1 VRDEVDIDE
10 PHHPRLALERVQLAL
25 QRGGGGGI
33 VRLGRERGPRGL
45 EPLEPLEG
53 DGPEPCDDVV
63 VQRISCSS
71 AAAAAQGR
79 RGLVLGMRWGSRR
92 GNVGAMKRL
101 GLVLVALAACSGGS
115 KQPTPRPPDPIVEAK
130 PVDTTQGPPTA
141 PAEPALPMWSD
152 VKKGVLPNGLTY
164 YIHKNKKPDKRV
176 LLWLAVNSGSVQED
190 DDQRGLAHFVEHM
203 AFNGTKR
210 FPKDDIIKYIE
221 GIGMRFGADLNA
233 YTSWDET
240 VYQLEVPTDDA
251 KIGPIVSKGF
261 DVLRD
266 WSADVVFDPKEVDK
280 ERGVVLEEWRLG
292 LGAGRRLFDKHVKVL
307 FKGSRYAD
315 RITIGLAD
323 TLKTAPRDTL
333 YRYYK
338 DFYRPDLMAVV
349 VVGDIAD
356 SAAIEKEIQAKFGD
370 LKAPPKERTRPVGEV
385 PKSQGTRIS
394 IETDHEQTSQSIS
407 VLNLVPSRKQV
418 TEGDFR
424 RQLGEQLYGRIINE
438 RMRLISRKKDAA
450 FQGASAGFGSQTRE
464 IDAFSLNATIK
475 NGQVEEALRA
485 LFTEVLRVEQHGFTQ
500 GELDRARTAV
510 ARGLEQGVLDAP
522 TAQSRPKAQELVRN
536 FFESEFVIGPVA
548 ERDLGLKLLPTLS
561 LATLN
566 SLARGAGGPENR
578 VILYSGPDDKAAPTQ
593 DKLRAVI
600 DDVAKQKLEP
610 WIDKAP
616 PSTLMAALPKPGTI
630 TKETKSSLLGTTE
643 WTLSNGARVI
653 VRPSDFDADT
663 VLLSGTSPG
672 GLATISDAAYP
683 TAKFADTI
691 AGIGGVAELDVDT
704 LSKLLTGKQVNANT
718 SINEVTES
726 VSGRASV
733 RDLETMFQLLHLR
746 ITAPRKDDDAIA
758 VWRANL
764 TENLVNREKSPDYQ
778 FSVQSGDV
786 LYQNHI
792 RRKATRPA
800 DVAKIDV
807 DKALAF
813 YKDRFSDVGDFTF
826 VIVGAVDLAKLK
838 PLVETYLAS
847 LPSKGRKEKEKD
859 PGIRRV
865 GGVVKKSWALGQEP
879 KARVS
884 IMFHGDEAWTRDK
897 DRDMYVLSRVLSIR
911 LREVMREDL
920 GGVYGVGA
928 GGGLSRSPRQ
938 ERTFSISFGAD
949 PTRVDELIKAAQAEV
964 DKVLKNGVDDSYL
977 DKVRKGY
984 ERDRELQLRT
994 NSFWL
999 GWLESSARFGDDP
1012 NLVLDP
1018 KPMLDRMTV
1027 ANVKASI
1034 KKYLDGKR
1042 VYQAVMMP
1050 AASAKK

>member
-1 VRDEVDIDE
+1 MT
-10 PHHPRLALERVQLAL
+10 
-25 QRGGGGGI
+25 
-33 VRLGRERGPRGL
+33 
-45 EPLEPLEG
+45 
-53 DGPEPCDDVV
+53 
-63 VQRISCSS
+63 SS
-71 AAAAAQGR
+71 FRRSQGR
-79 RGLVLGMRWGSRR
+79 PFAALTQGRHGLVLGMHWGSGR
-92 GNVGAMKRL
+92 GTLGAMNRL
-101 GLVLVALAACSGGS
+101 GIVLVALAACSGGS
-115 KQPTPRPPDPIVEAK
+115 KQPTPRPPDPVVDLK

-141 PAEPALPMWSD
+141 PADPALPIWTD

-251 KIGPIVSKGF
+251 KIVSKGF

-266 WSADVVFDPKEVDK
+266 WSADVVFDPNEVDK

-323 TLKTAPRDTL
+323 TLRKAPRDTL

-338 DFYRPDLMAVV
+338 DFYRPDLMAVI
-349 VVGDIAD
+349 VVGDFDD

-370 LKAPPKERTRPVGEV
+370 LKAPPKERSRPVGEV

-394 IETDHEQTSQSIS
+394 IETDHEQTSQGIS

-418 TEGDFR
+418 TEADFR
-424 RQLGEQLYGRIINE
+424 RQLAEQLYGRIINE
-438 RMRLISRKKDAA
+438 RMRLIARKKDAA
-450 FQGASAGFGSQTRE
+450 FQGAGAGFGAQTRE

-500 GELDRARTAV
+500 GELDRAKTAFGR
-510 ARGLEQGVLDAP
+510 AYEQGALDAP
-522 TAQSRPKAQELVRN
+522 TAQSWPQAQELIRN
-536 FFESEFVIGPVA
+536 FFEGEFVIGPIA
-548 ERDLGLKLLPTLS
+548 ERDLALRLLPGVA
-561 LATLN
+561 LAELN
-566 SLARGAGGPENR
+566 QLARGAGGPDNR
-578 VILYSGPDDKAAPTQ
+578 VILYSGPDDKPAPTQ

-600 DDVAKQKLEP
+600 DEVAKQKLEP
-610 WIDKAP
+610 WVDKAP
-616 PSTLMAALPKPGTI
+616 PSALMASLPKPGTI
-630 TKETKSSLLGTTE
+630 TKETKNDKLGTTE
-643 WTLSNGARVI
+643 WKLSNGARVI
-653 VRPSDFDADT
+653 VRPSDFDADA

-672 GLATISDAAYP
+672 GLSTVTDAAYP

-691 AGIGGVAELDVDT
+691 AGLGGVAEFDVEA
-704 LSKLLTGKQVNANT
+704 LGKLLTGKQASANT

-733 RDLETMFQLLHLR
+733 RDLETMFQLLYLR

-758 VWRANL
+758 VWRTNL
-764 TENLVNREKSPDYQ
+764 TENLLNREKSPDYQ

-786 LYQNHI
+786 LYQNNI
-792 RRKATRPA
+792 RRKATKA
-800 DVAKIDV
+800 GDVAKVDV

-813 YKDRFSDVGDFTF
+813 YKDRFADIGDFTF
-826 VIVGAVDLAKLK
+826 VIVGTIDLAKLR

-847 LPSKGRKEKEKD
+847 LPSKGRTEKEKD
-859 PGIRRV
+859 PGVRRV
-865 GGVVKKSWALGQEP
+865 GGVVKRSWALGQEP

-884 IMFHGDEAWTRDK
+884 IMFHGEEAWTRDK
-897 DRDMYVLSRVLSIR
+897 DRDMYVLSRVLSVR

-928 GGGLSRSPRQ
+928 GGGLSRSPHQ

-949 PTRVDELIKAAQAEV
+949 PTRVDELIKAANAEV
-964 DKVLKNGVDDSYL
+964 AKVLKNGIDESYL

-984 ERDRELQLRT
+984 EREREVQLKT

-999 GWLESSARFGDDP
+999 GWLESTARFGDDP

-1034 KKYLDGKR
+1034 KKYLDAKR
-1042 VYQAVMMP
+1042 LYQAVMLP
-1050 AASAKK
+1050 AK

>member
-1 VRDEVDIDE
+1 M
-10 PHHPRLALERVQLAL
+10 H
-25 QRGGGGGI
+25 
-33 VRLGRERGPRGL
+33 
-45 EPLEPLEG
+45 
-53 DGPEPCDDVV
+53 
-63 VQRISCSS
+63 
-71 AAAAAQGR
+71 
-79 RGLVLGMRWGSRR
+79 WGSHR
-92 GNVGAMKRL
+92 GNVAAMKRL
-101 GLVLVALAACSGGS
+101 STLSTMSATAVLLAVLAACSGGS
-115 KQPTPRPPDPIVEAK
+115 KQPTPKPPDPNAEAK
-130 PVDTTQGPPTA
+130 PVDPEGPPSLV
-141 PAEPALPMWSD
+141 PADPALPMWSD

-164 YIHKNKKPDKRV
+164 YIHKNKKPDKRA

-251 KIGPIVSKGF
+251 KIVSKGF

-266 WSADVVFDPKEVDK
+266 WSADVVFDPAEVEK

-323 TLKTAPRDTL
+323 TLRKAPRDTL

-338 DFYRPDLMAVV
+338 DFYRPDLMAVIA
-349 VVGDIAD
+349 VGDFDD

-370 LKAPPKERTRPVGEV
+370 LKAPKGSGHGPEIVRQRPVGEV

-407 VLNLVPSRKQV
+407 VLNLLPSRKQV
-418 TEGDFR
+418 TTSDFR
-424 RQLGEQLYGRIINE
+424 RQFAEQIYGRIINE
-438 RMRLISRKKDAA
+438 RMRLVARKKDAA
-450 FQGASAGFGSQTRE
+450 FQGAGAGFGSQTRE

-475 NGQVEEALRA
+475 NGQVEDALRG
-485 LFTEVLRVEQHGFTQ
+485 LFTEVLRIEQHGFTQ
-500 GELDRARTAV
+500 GELDRAKISI
-510 ARGLEQGVLDAP
+510 ARSLEQGALDAP
-522 TAQSRPKAQELVRN
+522 TARSRPKAQELVRN
-536 FFESEFVIGPVA
+536 FFENEFVIGPIA
-548 ERDLGLKLLPTLS
+548 ERDLGLKLLPGIA
-561 LATLN
+561 LAELN
-566 SLARGAGGPENR
+566 QLARGAGGPDNR
-578 VILYSGPDDKAAPTQ
+578 VILYSGPDDKPAPAQ

-610 WIDKAP
+610 WVDKAP
-616 PSTLMAALPKPGTI
+616 PSALMASLPKPGTI
-630 TKETKSSLLGTTE
+630 TKETKNARLGTTE
-643 WTLSNGARVI
+643 WKLSNGARVI
-653 VRPSDFDADT
+653 VRPSDFDADS

-672 GLATISDAAYP
+672 GLSTISDAAYP

-691 AGIGGVAELDVDT
+691 VGLGGVAEFDVED
-704 LSKLLTGKQVNANT
+704 LGKLLTGKQASANT

-733 RDLETMFQLLHLR
+733 RDLETMFQLLYLR
-746 ITAPRKDDDAIA
+746 ITAPRRDDDAIA
-758 VWRANL
+758 VWRANA

-778 FSVQSGDV
+778 FNVQSGDV
-786 LYQNHI
+786 LYQNHV
-792 RRKATRPA
+792 RRKATKA
-800 DVAKIDV
+800 GDIAKIDV
-807 DKALAF
+807 GKALAF
-813 YKDRFSDVGDFTF
+813 YKDRFADASDFTF
-826 VIVGAVDLAKLK
+826 VIVGTIDLARLK

-859 PGIRRV
+859 PGVRRV

-884 IMFHGDEAWTRDK
+884 IMFHGEEPWTRDK
-897 DRDMYVLSRVLSIR
+897 DRDMYVLSRVLSVR

-964 DKVLKNGVDDSYL
+964 DKVLKNGVDESYL

-984 ERDRELQLRT
+984 EREREVQLKT
-994 NSFWL
+994 NAFWL
-999 GWLESSARFGDDP
+999 GWLETSARFNDDP

-1034 KKYLDGKR
+1034 KKYLDNKR
-1042 VYQAVMMP
+1042 VYQAIMLP
-1050 AASAKK
+1050 AAGAAAKP